1 MPERLTTYQFTA
13 LNPLG
18 QRQTGTVAAPHADAV
33 LGELQRKQWTLLDL
47 RSVPAGLTH
56 QEAEE
61 LAQQIATVASA
72 GLPLETGLAALAE
85 ELPNRRLRRALQR
98 LVEELGRGVDLETAL
113 RTTGAPAY
121 VQALAKTGT
130 ASNTL
135 GKTFE
140 TYAQAGESLRSTMP
154 LVMGA
159 LLYTLLAGVLCL
171 VVWGVAALF
180 VVPQF
185 AQLYA
190 GFGMEVP
197 WPTRLLLALGNFRRG
212 LGAWILVGGLALSLV
227 VAVLVGTPLI
237 GSVRSRRW
245 LHRMPGLGTVVRSLA
260 LSRFSLLT
268 STLLDNSV
276 PLPEALELGGDATG
290 DAAVRADAHE
300 LARLIREGEPV
311 NPEDWKRRSF
321 RPGLIATLRSPLSGE
336 AMIRSLQATAEM
348 YAARVRTGLLFLG
361 TFLPPVV
368 LTLLGILVG
377 LTVVALYLPLI
388 EVLNMLS

>member
-1 MPERLTTYQFTA
+1 MPARLTTYRFTA
-13 LNPLG
+13 IDPLG
-18 QRQTGTVAAPHADAV
+18 KQQTGTSAAPHADAV
-33 LGELQRKQWTLLDL
+33 LGELERKQWTLLDL
-47 RSVPAGLTH
+47 RPVLPGLTPH
-56 QEAEE
+56 EAEE

-85 ELPNRRLRRALQR
+85 ELPNRRLRQALQR

-113 RTTGAPAY
+113 QTTGAPPY
-121 VQALAKTGT
+121 VQTLAKTGT
-130 ASNTL
+130 ATNTL

-159 LLYTLLAGVLCL
+159 LLYTLLAGVVCL

-180 VVPQF
+180 VLPQF
-185 AQLYA
+185 AQLYS

-197 WPTRLLLALGNFRRG
+197 WLTRLVLAVGDFRWG
-212 LGAWILVGGLALSLV
+212 LGAWILVGGLGLSLV
-227 VAVLVGTPLI
+227 AAVLLGTPLI

-245 LHRMPGLGTVVRSLA
+245 LHRVPGLGTVVRSLA

-290 DAAVRADAHE
+290 DAAVQDDAHE
-300 LARLIREGEPV
+300 LARLIRQGEPV
-311 NPEDWKRRSF
+311 NAQDWKRRSF
-321 RPGLIATLRSPLSGE
+321 RPGFLATLRSPLSGE
-336 AMIRSLQATAEM
+336 ALIRSLQATAEV

-368 LTLLGILVG
+368 LTVLGILVG
-377 LTVVALYLPLI
+377 LTVVALYLPL
-388 EVLNMLS
+388 VKLLSMLS

>member
-1 MPERLTTYQFTA
+1 MPARLTTYRFTA
-13 LNPLG
+13 IDPLG
-18 QRQTGTVAAPHADAV
+18 KQQTGTSAAPHADAV
-33 LGELQRKQWTLLDL
+33 LGELERKHWTLLDL
-47 RSVPAGLTH
+47 RPVLPGLTPH
-56 QEAEE
+56 EAEE

-113 RTTGAPAY
+113 QTTGAPPY

-130 ASNTL
+130 STNTL

-140 TYAQAGESLRSTMP
+140 TYAQVGESLRSTMP

-159 LLYTLLAGVLCL
+159 LLYTLLAGVMCV

-180 VVPQF
+180 VMPQF
-185 AQLYA
+185 AQLYS
-190 GFGMEVP
+190 GFGMEIP
-197 WPTRLLLALGNFRRG
+197 WLTRLVLALGNFSWG
-212 LGAWILVGGLALSLV
+212 LGAWILAGGLAFCLLA
-227 VAVLVGTPLI
+227 AVLLGTPLI

-245 LHRMPGLGTVVRSLA
+245 LHRVPGLGTVVRSLA

-300 LARLIREGEPV
+300 LARLIRQGEPV
-311 NPEDWKRRSF
+311 NALDWKRRSF
-321 RPGLIATLRSPLSGE
+321 RPGFLATLRAPLSGE
-336 AMIRSLQATAEM
+336 ALIRSLQATAEV

-368 LTLLGILVG
+368 LTLLGIVVG
-377 LTVVALYLPLI
+377 LTVVALYLPL
-388 EVLNMLS
+388 VQLLRMLS